1 MNKRIELLAVAHPQ
15 YLLLVTLADDEVVH
29 AQGPSRG
36 LRQRQLLSTCVS
48 SDSFSEHL
56 LPHHIAHSE
65 RNVVSTQRLELY
77 GCRVFVRIGV
87 NTSAECVGNGRG
99 FQIVHWREA
108 LGTGWKSSSKTAW
121 ASSR

>member
-1 MNKRIELLAVAHPQ
+1 M
-15 YLLLVTLADDEVVH
+15 LVTLADDEVVH

-36 LRQRQLLSTCVS
+36 LRQRQLLNTCVS
-48 SDSFSEHL
+48 SDGFSKHL
-56 LPHHIAHSE
+56 LPSHITRSE

-87 NTSAECVGNGRG
+87 NTSAECAECVGNGRG

-108 LGTGWKSSSKTAW
+108 LGAGWKSSSKAAW